1 MYDTRLTGAMV
12 AQTCGAHPGAVKRK
26 RLGKGWTCQ
35 NMERKQLGEG
45 HSPSETTGGCVEIS
59 PYALHLAAHIACLG
73 IEYHPHRGQVLLLP
87 DRRSL
92 PAALHQIHSPDY
104 LRDQE
109 PRAPRGHHFHSRS
122 GMKSIKQGARTGD
135 QGEVT

>member
-1 MYDTRLTGAMV
+1 
-12 AQTCGAHPGAVKRK
+12 
-26 RLGKGWTCQ
+26 
-35 NMERKQLGEG
+35 MERKQLGEG

-92 PAALHQIHSPDY
+92 PAALHQIRSHQIISVIKNP
-104 LRDQE
+104 
-109 PRAPRGHHFHSRS
+109 AHRGCITSIHSR
-122 GMKSIKQGARTGD
+122 
-135 QGEVT
+135 E